1 MNQVQDYLN
10 ALAYGGSMF
19 EHNTDFFS
27 KAKKILWIHGWG
39 TSPHVWD
46 EVIALMPEVEHR
58 KVCFAHC
65 ERPEDFVASVKRTL
79 IVDSEQPEDRWTV
92 VGWSMGGMVALEV
105 LLRELAL
112 ELEHSKESTVVA
124 SLESIVLIG
133 STLKFADRN
142 RSLGWPPRVVERMRQ
157 RLAVEEDATLREFR
171 GLLFSRAEQE
181 KYGMEL
187 LAAKLGDTTDMSL
200 QGLEAGLTYLIET
213 DLSALWNRFIEAS
226 LAVKHS
232 KETGNDKIIHFSI
245 RRIPVHWLHGSSDSV
260 CLVDAVPSATTGD
273 RMVLEGSGH
282 ALMIT
287 EPDRLVQLIRS
298 LS

>member
-1 MNQVQDYLN
+1 V
-10 ALAYGGSMF
+10 
-19 EHNTDFFS
+19 
-27 KAKKILWIHGWG
+27 KILWIHGWG

-58 KVCFAHC
+58 KVSFAHC
-65 ERPEDFVASVKRTL
+65 ERPEDFVASVKRAL
-79 IVDSEQPEDRWTV
+79 LADSEQPQDRWTV

-105 LLRELAL
+105 LLREVEL
-112 ELEHSKESTVVA
+112 ELELELELERLEENAVVA
-124 SLESIVLIG
+124 SVECIVLIG

-142 RSLGWPPRVVERMRQ
+142 RTLGWPPRVVERMRQ
-157 RLAVEEDATLREFR
+157 RLAVEQDTTLREFR
-171 GLLFSRAEQE
+171 GLLFSRDELE
-181 KYGMEL
+181 KYGVEL
-187 LAAKLGDTTDMSL
+187 LAAKLGDTTDMTL

-213 DLSALWNRFIEAS
+213 DLIELWNQFIEAS
-226 LAVKHS
+226 SEVKHS
-232 KETGNDKIIHFSI
+232 NADGKENGNDKSIHFSV
-245 RRIPVHWLHGSSDSV
+245 RQIPVHWLHGSLDAV
-260 CLVDAVPSATTGD
+260 CSVDAVPIATTGD